1 MSTETNTEESLIKG
15 VLKHGP
21 EILTNCLADV
31 GVIETYQKRLDRE
44 FIRNYP
50 VPAKT
55 LDHHR
60 WFMPEEYAK
69 MDIEGYL
76 ASICPKENHDRLIK
90 ELEIYR
96 QKQMLP
102 LLRMMKY
109 IVDTLRSNGVLWGV
123 GRGSSVASY
132 VLFLLGVH
140 RINSVKYNL
149 PLEEFFKGGENG

>member
-1 MSTETNTEESLIKG
+1 MSTETNTEEALIRG

-21 EILTNCLADV
+21 EILSNCLADDR
-31 GVIETYQKRLDRE
+31 VIETYQKRLDSE

-55 LDHHR
+55 LDQNR

-69 MDIEGYL
+69 MNIEEYL
-76 ASICPKENHDRLIK
+76 ANICPKENHDRLIK
-90 ELEIYR
+90 ELEMYR
-96 QKQMLP
+96 QQQMLP

-109 IVDTLRSNGVLWGV
+109 MVDTLRSNGVLWGV